1 MSDINFAGSDI
12 DDTTGS
18 IRIDNFAFTDSIG
31 NGVALDYLKIE
42 SLRDSIARSITVT
55 SDIINGNITGDFNFQ
70 SMKQYATNVAA
81 KIFPSIIEADDSHI
95 STDNTFSY
103 QFRVEANNDILDLLK
118 SPVRLLYPVDINGN
132 FANKK

>member
-1 MSDINFAGSDI
+1 MEVPFINLSQLNLTDKFKDYTLSFMSDINFAGSDI

-55 SDIINGNITGDFNFQ
+55 SDIINGNITGDFNFH

-81 KIFPSIIEADDSHI
+81 KIFPSIIEADD
-95 STDNTFSY
+95 Y
-103 QFRVEANNDILDLLK
+103 
-118 SPVRLLYPVDINGN
+118 
-132 FANKK
+132 

>member
-1 MSDINFAGSDI
+1 MSALASITLDNNEKQIDATLEVPFINLSQLNLTDKFKDYTLSFMSDINFAGSDI

-70 SMKQYATNVAA
+70 SMKHYATNAAA
-81 KIFPSIIEADDSHI
+81 KIFP
-95 STDNTFSY
+95 
-103 QFRVEANNDILDLLK
+103 K
-118 SPVRLLYPVDINGN
+118 
-132 FANKK
+132 